1 MFVKDL
7 AGFDQDSWKLIV
19 GVRAVPQGIN
29 AVSDLTVGTI
39 NSVPDSVDAIT
50 DFGIQSG
57 NKWIS
62 KLPSRSGEDPFY
74 LLANFFLL
82 FSSTLLSTVK
92 HSPSLFSVCLITLGQ
107 VRLG

>member
-1 MFVKDL
+1 MKDL

-62 KLPSRSGEDPFY
+62 KLPSPSGGDRFC
-74 LLANFFLL
+74 LLANCFP
-82 FSSTLLSTVK
+82 TLLVDKIQDRDRVPAHVGRATYM
-92 HSPSLFSVCLITLGQ
+92 
-107 VRLG
+107 

>member
-1 MFVKDL
+1 M
-7 AGFDQDSWKLIV
+7 
-19 GVRAVPQGIN
+19 PQGIN

-62 KLPSRSGEDPFY
+62 KLPSPSGGGPF
-74 LLANFFLL
+74 LSA
-82 FSSTLLSTVK
+82 SKLLSVIFYYLVE
-92 HSPSLFSVCLITLGQ
+92 H
-107 VRLG
+107 